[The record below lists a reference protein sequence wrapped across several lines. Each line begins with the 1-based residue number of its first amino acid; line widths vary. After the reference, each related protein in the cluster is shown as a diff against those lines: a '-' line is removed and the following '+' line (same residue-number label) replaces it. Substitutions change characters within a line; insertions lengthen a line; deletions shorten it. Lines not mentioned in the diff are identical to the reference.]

1 MTRCCTFADRLRS
14 PRRIDE
20 ITRNGR
26 RVERSEIPPA
36 CVFHVSTVS
45 KRMTKDTLAQ
55 GSHRSTGRRGT
66 ICRRPDRDTGLIA
79 PVWPTCSNS
88 AHSESYAGRRD
99 LRCGLLDLAADRVRQ
114 HQCAGVHDRREGIRH
129 ESRRRSAWP
138 IGVEVRYSPHTSEPG
153 GRPVRVGGEDRAL
166 DNCSEFPI
174 KLEVR
179 RVVSV
184 SAPVGSRDA
193 ALEPPW
199 MGSRRGAETL
209 TALRTHA
216 YVKWNSEQL
225 SSFPS
230 SSCP

>member
-1 MTRCCTFADRLRS
+1 MRISRDSDFERQIRAHSDAIGSKSDRL
-14 PRRIDE
+14 
-20 ITRNGR
+20 
-26 RVERSEIPPA
+26 
-36 CVFHVSTVS
+36 
-45 KRMTKDTLAQ
+45 
-55 GSHRSTGRRGT
+55 
-66 ICRRPDRDTGLIA
+66 
-79 PVWPTCSNS
+79 
-88 AHSESYAGRRD
+88 
-99 LRCGLLDLAADRVRQ
+99 
-114 HQCAGVHDRREGIRH
+114 
-129 ESRRRSAWP
+129 
-138 IGVEVRYSPHTSEPG
+138 
-153 GRPVRVGGEDRAL
+153 L

-225 SSFPS
+225 SSSTSEHVKTPVQRY
-230 SSCP
+230 